1 MSGALMHLVS
11 LDSNSALYR
20 YAMSQTPPLQEANTY
35 AYNVSIT
42 DILPNELLLSRRS
55 DLVLPDYLLIDL
67 NIQPPENTRENIIS
81 NYELI
86 ISIGG
91 QEKNYP
97 LQILEYLEP
106 SSIISRNI
114 LKIPINY
121 DYFLN
126 NNNRGLP
133 VICLQY
139 HEVRIGVRHIVSR
152 IPINGARII
161 SKELYINTD
170 ERRTLASNRHEYKS
184 REVQT
189 ANLQSRTALK
199 RFDISGNG
207 LINGLILRINQNVN
221 IENIE
226 NIEIFMNAVSRQ
238 LYTSEIINIYCQRL
252 APNAIYI
259 PINMDTNFRSNL
271 NASSLNLGRIDR
283 FEIQITTNLENGFN
297 ATIYKIQPNVLRI
310 MNGIGGYAFDLNT
323 PNVREQLVVVR
334 EPVPI
339 VLNRTQNPTNWQ
351 VSIIDFEIP
360 LGTICPITFDE
371 IDIAGG
377 VCKCIQCN
385 NIFGYSAYRQW
396 IETSRSRN
404 CPVCR
409 NSNIENKYYTPNG
422 EPITQQLEP
431 HPAVIPI
438 QLNQNNVFNNVN
450 NNVEETDDTR
460 LEQQPNYLSV
470 RNYE

>member
-1 MSGALMHLVS
+1 MSGALMQLVS

-20 YAMSQTPPLQEANTY
+20 YAMAQTPPLQEANTY

-161 SKELYINTD
+161 SKEL
-170 ERRTLASNRHEYKS
+170 
-184 REVQT
+184 
-189 ANLQSRTALK
+189 
-199 RFDISGNG
+199 
-207 LINGLILRINQNVN
+207 
-221 IENIE
+221 
-226 NIEIFMNAVSRQ
+226 
-238 LYTSEIINIYCQRL
+238 
-252 APNAIYI
+252 
-259 PINMDTNFRSNL
+259 
-271 NASSLNLGRIDR
+271 
-283 FEIQITTNLENGFN
+283 
-297 ATIYKIQPNVLRI
+297 
-310 MNGIGGYAFDLNT
+310 
-323 PNVREQLVVVR
+323 
-334 EPVPI
+334 
-339 VLNRTQNPTNWQ
+339 
-351 VSIIDFEIP
+351 
-360 LGTICPITFDE
+360 
-371 IDIAGG
+371 
-377 VCKCIQCN
+377 
-385 NIFGYSAYRQW
+385 
-396 IETSRSRN
+396 
-404 CPVCR
+404 
-409 NSNIENKYYTPNG
+409 
-422 EPITQQLEP
+422 
-431 HPAVIPI
+431 
-438 QLNQNNVFNNVN
+438 
-450 NNVEETDDTR
+450 
-460 LEQQPNYLSV
+460 
-470 RNYE
+470 